1 MSTTFSGV
9 NRCLLGLTGLALAV
23 LTFSAQAAN
32 SVPYPDRGAYH
43 NTSYTFTAAQ
53 SGHVMA
59 YMVGGFS
66 AAYENELSLLIN
78 GTLTRAGFGLN
89 NHASHIGTVFD
100 LGEVDAGDTLVF
112 VLRNY
117 TLHQD
122 LYSDATLNTTYD
134 QAGASGHNHVY
145 SVKDIAS
152 ATFSGVPSG
161 TYVGFEDQRFPYS
174 DYNYND
180 LSFVFTNVSVATN
193 GAVSSVPEPQSLAML
208 IAGLAAVAGAAMRR
222 RQVESACHP
231 VRA

>member
-1 MSTTFSGV
+1 MSTTFSSMSRRLSGWVGV
-9 NRCLLGLTGLALAV
+9 CLATLA
-23 LTFSAQAAN
+23 FSAQAAN

-59 YMVGGFS
+59 FMVGGFS
-66 AAYENELSLLIN
+66 AAYENELSLMIN

-89 NHASHIGTVFD
+89 NHTSQVGTVFD
-100 LGEVDAGDTLVF
+100 LGEVHAGDTLVF

-134 QAGASGHNHVY
+134 QTGALGHNHIY
-145 SVKDIAS
+145 SVNYTAS

-193 GAVSSVPEPQSLAML
+193 GAVSPVPEPQSLTML
-208 IAGLAAVAGAAMRR
+208 VAGLAAVVGATVRR
-222 RQVESACHP
+222 RRAESTGGQA
-231 VRA
+231 RA

>member
-1 MSTTFSGV
+1 MSTTLSGLTRFV
-9 NRCLLGLTGLALAV
+9 TGLTGMALAAM
-23 LTFSAQAAN
+23 TFSAQAAH
-32 SVPYPDRGAYH
+32 SVPYPDRGAYL

-53 SGHVMA
+53 SGHITA

-66 AAYENELSLLIN
+66 AAYENELSLMVN
-78 GTLTRAGFGLN
+78 GQFTAAGFGLN
-89 NHASHIGTVFD
+89 NHHSSVGNSFD
-100 LGEVDAGDTLVF
+100 LGEVKAGDTLVF

-122 LYSDATLNTTYD
+122 LYSDANMNAAYD
-134 QAGASGHNHVY
+134 QTGALGHNHIY
-145 SVKDIAS
+145 SVNYTAS

-180 LSFVFTNVSVATN
+180 LSFVFTNVSVAMS

-208 IAGLAAVAGAAMRR
+208 LAGLAAVVGATARR
-222 RQVESACHP
+222 RHVERTPAQA
-231 VRA
+231 RA